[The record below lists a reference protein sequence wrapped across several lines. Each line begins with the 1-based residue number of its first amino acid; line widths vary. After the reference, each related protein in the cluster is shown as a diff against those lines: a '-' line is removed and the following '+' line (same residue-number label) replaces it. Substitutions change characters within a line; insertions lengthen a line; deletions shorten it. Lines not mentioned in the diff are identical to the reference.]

1 MPSGYTCGVQ
11 DGTIKTFREYALQ
24 CARAFGACI
33 DLRDDPLSP
42 DIPEFVP
49 SDYHAKRL
57 AELEAELVALEAM
70 SATEV
75 EAACKREFQS
85 AVDYRDKRL
94 AEITAQQQRYE
105 SMLSEASAFQPP
117 TSEHVELK
125 KFMITQ
131 LQESIKWD
139 CDASYYDTPP
149 VKKDAAE
156 WMKERRGQIKTDI
169 ARCEKKHREEVERT
183 AQRNEW
189 VKALKEQLNK

>member
-11 DGTIKTFREYALQ
+11 DGTITAFRDFALQ

-33 DLRDDPLSP
+33 LLRDEPMSN

-57 AELEAELVALEAM
+57 EAIEAM
-70 SATEV
+70 SVAEV
-75 EAACKREFQS
+75 EAACDREYQS
-85 AVDYRDKRL
+85 SIDYRAKRL
-94 AEITAQQQRYE
+94 DELATQRQRYD
-105 SMLSEASAFQPP
+105 SMLAAARAFQPP

-125 KFMITQ
+125 AFMIKQ

-149 VKKDAAE
+149 AKKTATE
-156 WMKERRGQIKTDI
+156 WLKEKRYQLIADI
-169 ARCEKKHREEVERT
+169 TSCEKEYGEEVERT
-183 AQRNEW
+183 QGRNKW
-189 VKALKEQLNK
+189 VQDLKRALK